1 MAGGKGFNQGGGH
14 ITGAREGLIA
24 RVGEEAYHSG
34 RGGDLLTSL
43 GLKLVTERGKGAL
56 NNLSYHNVANLYSH
70 VEWHNS
76 NPYIVSSF
84 SVHICQF

>member
-1 MAGGKGFNQGGGH
+1 VGEHNRGKGGANSQGGG
-14 ITGAREGLIA
+14 
-24 RVGEEAYHSG
+24 EAYHSG
-34 RGGDLLTSL
+34 REQNLMTTL

-56 NNLSYHNVANLYSH
+56 NVLCYCMVTDLYSH

-84 SVHICQF
+84 SVYICQF